1 VSAPARQLGSVTAV
15 PEPSTAALMLAA
27 MLALL
32 AWRAPA
38 TRRR

>member
-1 VSAPARQLGSVTAV
+1 VTPI

-32 AWRAPA
+32 AWRRQGA
-38 TRRR
+38 RRF